1 MSQEI
6 KSTRSNSQTGLILLL
21 LGLALLFG
29 QIVDWD
35 GIALAIP
42 ALLGLAFLV
51 MGALTRRSGLMVPGG
66 ILSGIGLGTLVISG
80 PLSHLPLIARH
91 EDSWFL
97 VTFALGWVLITVAT
111 ALFGEKTYRWP
122 LIPAAIMAV
131 IAASLVVGGTLE
143 TVLSYAGKAW
153 PLILILLGLNLL
165 WNSRRQD
172 ESREKPIV

>member
-1 MSQEI
+1 MSQEM

-21 LGLALLFG
+21 LGIALLFG

-42 ALLGLAFLV
+42 ALLGLGFLV
-51 MGALTRRSGLMVPGG
+51 MGALTHRSCLMVPGG
-66 ILSGIGLGTLVISG
+66 ILSGIGLGTLIISG
-80 PLSHLPLIARH
+80 PLAHLPIIAQH

-97 VTFALGWVLITVAT
+97 ATFALGWFVITVAT

-131 IAASLVVGGTLE
+131 IAASLIVGGALE
-143 TVLSYAGKAW
+143 TVLTYAGKVW
-153 PLILILLGLNLL
+153 PLILILLGLNVL
-165 WNSRRQD
+165 WNSRHQD
-172 ESREKPIV
+172 ENREKPVV